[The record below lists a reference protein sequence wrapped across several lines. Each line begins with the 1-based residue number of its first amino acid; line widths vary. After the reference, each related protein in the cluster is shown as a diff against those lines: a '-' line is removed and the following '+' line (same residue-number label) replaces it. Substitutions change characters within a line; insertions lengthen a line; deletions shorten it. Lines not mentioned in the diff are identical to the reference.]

1 MRKFIDRIKE
11 METLKNEYDKEGSS
25 FVVIYGRRRLGKTTL
40 INEFCKGKKCIQF
53 LATEE
58 EEQENINSFKD
69 VVAEALDNKLLKEAS
84 ISSWDTVFDVIV
96 DNIDE
101 KEKLII
107 VIDEFQY
114 LGKSNTA
121 FPSILQKIWD
131 TKLQDKNV
139 MLIVCGSL
147 IRMMKS
153 QVLDY
158 SSALY
163 GRRTSQIRMKQIPF
177 AYYKDFYNN
186 LPMEDQITR
195 YAVTGGVPK
204 YIELFTGDGDIKE
217 LIRKN
222 ILNIGSFLYE
232 EPEFLLKNEI
242 SEVGRFFTILKTM
255 ASGKRKLADIAKAV
269 ELPQTQLTSYLKT
282 LIELD
287 IVTREVPVT
296 EDNPEKSRMGLY
308 RITDNYIYFWFRFV
322 YPYRANIERDETDWV
337 LDKIMTALKTNHV
350 SFVYEDICR
359 EKVFGELRD
368 RLGLVRIGKWW
379 YKQDGEIEI
388 VGIGEDKDILFGEC
402 KYSVNPKG
410 MGVLIKLMDQS
421 EKVQWKNNDRK
432 NHYAIFS
439 HSGFEENLKK
449 YAEEHDNVIL
459 YEM

>member
-1 MRKFIDRIKE
+1 MKRFIDRIKE
-11 METLKNEYDKEGSS
+11 METLKNEYEKEGSS

-69 VVAEALDNKLLKEAS
+69 VVAEALDNKLLKEAI
-84 ISSWDTVFDVIV
+84 ISSWDTVFDVIA
-96 DNIDE
+96 DKADG
-101 KEKLII
+101 KEKLIV

-114 LGKSNTA
+114 LGKSNPA

-131 TKLQDKNV
+131 TRLQDKNV

-153 QVLDY
+153 QVMDY

-163 GRRTSQIRMKQIPF
+163 GRWTAQIRMRQIPF
-177 AYYKDFYNN
+177 AYYKSFYKN
-186 LPMEDQITR
+186 LSLEDQITR
-195 YAVTGGVPK
+195 YAVTGGVPI
-204 YIELFTGDGDIKE
+204 YIELFTGEGDIRE

-222 ILNIGSFLYE
+222 ILNMGSFLYE

-242 SEVGRFFTILKTM
+242 SEVGRFFTILKTI
-255 ASGKRKLADIAKAV
+255 ALGKRKLADISKAV
-269 ELPQTQLTSYLKT
+269 KLPQTQIISYLKT

-287 IVTREVPVT
+287 LVTREVPVT

-322 YPYRANIERDETDWV
+322 YPYRAYIDRDETEWV
-337 LDKIMTALKTNHV
+337 LDKIMASLKTDHI

-359 EKVFGELRD
+359 EKAFSDLREK
-368 RLGLVRIGKWW
+368 LGLIRIGKWW

-388 VGIGEDKDILFGEC
+388 VGIGENKDILFGEC

-410 MGVLIKLMDQS
+410 MEVLTKLMEQS
-421 EKVQWKNNDRK
+421 EKVQWKNKDRRS
-432 NHYAIFS
+432 HYAIFS
-439 HSGFEENLKK
+439 HSGFDRSLKK
-449 YAEEHDNVIL
+449 YADEHDNVYL
-459 YEM
+459 YKI